1 MIKIAMLS
9 TGEEVLYGD
18 IVDTN
23 ASWLSRTFFDEGLPL
38 SKRSTVGD
46 QKNALVN
53 EFINLS
59 LNFDLVIVNGGL
71 GPTSDDL
78 TAESAAEAAEEE
90 LELFQEWLDRLQ
102 GMYQKSG
109 RKMPESNI
117 KQAVLP
123 KSSTIVDNPIGTACG
138 FKMSINRAT
147 FYFTP
152 GVPREFKQMVETQ
165 IIPEIKQT
173 HSSLT
178 SLEVTRMYTFGLS
191 ESGISD
197 LLDKLALPAGYDF
210 GYRSSLPFIEVKLF
224 GPSDNNDQRLQILKM
239 VYGHLGEN
247 VVSVDEALLDNLGA
261 ALVESSQ
268 SVSISEISTGGYL
281 TSWMTSNTLLEKSVK
296 QSWILTAN
304 VDLKDLGQE
313 ALASALALAASI
325 KDKTKSHI
333 GLSTGKLDD
342 NRVAIAMS
350 TVDGEWGQIVSLK
363 RKYEREDMRKVVATI
378 ALDMLRRKL
387 EGKPVFGSY
396 SFIQREKELFIP
408 ASSL

>member
-23 ASWLSRTFFDEGLPL
+23 ASWLSRKFFDEGLPL

-78 TAESAAEAAEEE
+78 TAEAAAEAAEDE
-90 LELFQEWLDRLQ
+90 LMLFQEWLERLQ

-117 KQAVLP
+117 KQAILP
-123 KSSTIVDNPIGTACG
+123 KSSSIVDNPIGTACG

-173 HSSLT
+173 HNSLT

-197 LLDKLALPAGYDF
+197 LLDKLALPDGYGF

-224 GPSDNNDQRLQILKM
+224 GPSDNDEQRLQILKM

-247 VVSVDEALLDNLGA
+247 VVSVDEPLLDNLGA
-261 ALVESSQ
+261 ALVEGGQ

-281 TSWMTSNTLLEKSVK
+281 TSWMTSNELLEKSVK

-304 VDLKDLGQE
+304 VDLRDVEQE

-325 KDKTKSHI
+325 KDKTNSRI
-333 GLSTGKLDD
+333 GLSTGKLEN

-350 TVDGEWGQIVSLK
+350 TLDGEWGQVVTLK
-363 RKYEREDMRKVVATI
+363 RKYERGDMRKVVATV